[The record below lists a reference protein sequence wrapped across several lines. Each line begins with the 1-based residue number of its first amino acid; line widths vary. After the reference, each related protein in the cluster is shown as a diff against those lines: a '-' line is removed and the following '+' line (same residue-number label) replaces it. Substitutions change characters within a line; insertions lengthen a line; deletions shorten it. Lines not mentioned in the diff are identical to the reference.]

1 MKKIT
6 ALIVEDDYKSQELLL
21 HLVSK
26 YCTELEVI
34 GVAGTLEESI
44 ERINNLKPQLV
55 LLDIHLNTEL
65 SFELFSKVDHAE
77 FEVIFTTAYD
87 QYALKAF
94 KYQAVDYI
102 LKPIVIEELVA
113 AVQKSI
119 KRIHEKQAFENRN
132 FNETSKASTH
142 SSEHLSI
149 FSLGKV
155 DVIKKENIIFCKSDG
170 RYTTFYLKNNE
181 EYVSSKNLGEY
192 EELLAN
198 DYFFRI
204 HHSYIIN
211 LDCLIFIAKNKG
223 YTCEMINNISL
234 PIAQRRQESLRTFL
248 KIKQKG

>member
-6 ALIVEDDYKSQELLL
+6 TLIVEDDFKSKELLL

-26 YCTELEVI
+26 YCSEIEVI
-34 GVAGTLEESI
+34 GVAGTLEQSI
-44 ERINNLKPQLV
+44 ELINNLKPQLV
-55 LLDIHLNTEL
+55 LLDIHLKNEL
-65 SFELFSKVDHAE
+65 SFELFSKVDYAE
-77 FEVIFTTAYD
+77 FEVVFTTAYD

-102 LKPIVIEELVA
+102 LKPIVIEELVD
-113 AVQKSI
+113 AVEKCV
-119 KRIHEKQAFENRN
+119 KRIHEKQAFESRN
-132 FNETSKASTH
+132 FNETPKKTTH
-142 SSEHLSI
+142 SSENLSI

-170 RYTTFYLKNNE
+170 RYTTFYLKDNK

-211 LDCLIFIAKNKG
+211 LDCLIHITKNKG

-248 KIKQKG
+248 KVKRKS